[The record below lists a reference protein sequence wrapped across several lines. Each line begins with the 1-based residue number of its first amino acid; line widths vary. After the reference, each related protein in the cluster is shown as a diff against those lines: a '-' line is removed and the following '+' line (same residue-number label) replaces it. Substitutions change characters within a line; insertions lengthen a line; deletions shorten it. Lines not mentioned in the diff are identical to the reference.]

1 MSFELF
7 GRVHK
12 ELSITGN
19 GLYETVLAIAERVN
33 RKTQIIRL
41 HWHAASLLQRLDE
54 LMSDVG
60 RQWAEHVVRRSLI
73 QSDPGNTLPTLDATL
88 SHAAMQAQGVKESLM
103 HVDAKI
109 RELKLEALHEDSLR
123 LQEDLSFR
131 SARIERLIVTQQAAA
146 VGQSINAMPHSS
158 SVHLASVLRGPFL
171 LAPSLDLVF
180 RPDDIVVLLGVES
193 ELDPFIAWFTSH
205 RPTQQPKPTPSNH

>member
-7 GRVHK
+7 GRIHK

-19 GLYETVLAIAERVN
+19 ALYEIVFAIAERVN

-54 LMSDVG
+54 LMADVG
-60 RQWAEHVVRRSLI
+60 RQWADHVTRRFVI
-73 QSDPGNTLPTLDATL
+73 QAEPDSALTTLDATL
-88 SHAAMQAQGVKESLM
+88 SHAVMQVQGVKQSLM
-103 HVDAKI
+103 RVDTQI
-109 RELKLEALHEDSLR
+109 RELKLEVLHEDSLR
-123 LQEDLSFR
+123 LQQDLSLR
-131 SARIERLIVTQQAAA
+131 SARLERLTVAHHATA
-146 VGQSINAMPHSS
+146 VGQSIDAMPRSS

-171 LAPSLDLVF
+171 LAPSNGLVF

-193 ELDPFIAWFTSH
+193 ELDPFIAWFTSQ
-205 RPTQQPKPTPSNH
+205 RPAQPSRTKSS

>member
-12 ELSITGN
+12 ELSITGTA
-19 GLYETVLAIAERVN
+19 LHEIVLAIAERVN

-60 RQWAEHVVRRSLI
+60 RQWADHVTRRFAI
-73 QSDPGNTLPTLDATL
+73 QSEPGGTLTALDATL
-88 SHAAMQAQGVKESLM
+88 THAVLQVQGVKQSLV

-123 LQEDLSFR
+123 LQQDLSLR
-131 SARIERLIVTQQAAA
+131 SARMERLTVTQHAAA
-146 VGQSINAMPHSS
+146 VGQSIDAMPHSS

-171 LAPSLDLVF
+171 LTPSDGLVF
-180 RPDDIVVLLGVES
+180 RPDDIVVLIGLES
-193 ELDPFIAWFTSH
+193 ELDPFIAWFTNH
-205 RPTQQPKPTPSNH
+205 RPARHSTST

>member
-19 GLYETVLAIAERVN
+19 GLYEIVLAIAERVN

-60 RQWAEHVVRRSLI
+60 RQWAEHVGRRSLI

-88 SHAAMQAQGVKESLM
+88 AHAAMQAQGVKESLM

-123 LQEDLSFR
+123 LQQDLSLR
-131 SARIERLIVTQQAAA
+131 SARMERLTVTQQAAA

-171 LAPSLDLVF
+171 LAPSHGLVF
-180 RPDDIVVLLGVES
+180 RPNDIVVLLGVES

-205 RPTQQPKPTPSNH
+205 RPAQQPRSKPS

>member
-12 ELSITGN
+12 ELSITGTA
-19 GLYETVLAIAERVN
+19 LHEIVLAIAERVN

-60 RQWAEHVVRRSLI
+60 RQWADHVTRRFAI
-73 QSDPGNTLPTLDATL
+73 QSEPGGTLTALDATL
-88 SHAAMQAQGVKESLM
+88 THAVLQVQGVKQSLV

-123 LQEDLSFR
+123 LQQDLSLR
-131 SARIERLIVTQQAAA
+131 SARMERLTVTQHAAG
-146 VGQSINAMPHSS
+146 VGQSIDAMPHSS

-171 LAPSLDLVF
+171 LTPSDGLVF
-180 RPDDIVVLLGVES
+180 RPDDIVVLIGLES
-193 ELDPFIAWFTSH
+193 ELDPFIAWFTNH
-205 RPTQQPKPTPSNH
+205 RPARHSTST